1 MADEDTTRI
10 VTRKNLPNSDDAV
23 TTSKIGSE
31 ARAISASDEPQT
43 RIFRPSSSN
52 SENPAARFNKD
63 PVVGWVVII
72 DGPGKGQSLQLGY
85 GMNGLGRNSDERV
98 PLDFGDEEISRS
110 AHAMITYDGKNRKF
124 YIQHGGGVNLTY
136 VGDNPVLQ
144 VQELKGGEEISIGKT
159 RLCFVPFCGS
169 SFDWQ

>member
-1 MADEDTTRI
+1 MSDEDTTRI
-10 VTRKNLPNSDDAV
+10 VTRKSTLTTDDSA
-23 TTSKIGSE
+23 TTSKVGADLRSNQAAE
-31 ARAISASDEPQT
+31 ESHT
-43 RIFRPSSSN
+43 RIFRPSTASGASSD
-52 SENPAARFNKD
+52 RFNKD

-98 PLDFGDEEISRS
+98 PLEFGDEEISRA

-136 VGDNPVLQ
+136 VGENPVLQ

-159 RLCFVPFCGS
+159 RLYFVPFCGAN
-169 SFDWQ
+169 FDWQ